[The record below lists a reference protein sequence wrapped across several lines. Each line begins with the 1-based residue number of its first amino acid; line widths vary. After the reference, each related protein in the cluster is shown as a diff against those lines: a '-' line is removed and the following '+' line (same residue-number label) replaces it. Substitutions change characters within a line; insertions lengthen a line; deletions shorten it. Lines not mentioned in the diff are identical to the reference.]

1 MYKLVAMD
9 VISTVGTDKLDTN
22 QYQFTDIVEE
32 ADAILLRST
41 NIHELP
47 VPETLKA
54 VVRAGAGTNNIP
66 IDKFT
71 QLGIPVFNAPG
82 ANANSVKELVIAGM
96 LLASRNI
103 NKALSFVDSMQS
115 AEQSEMNKR
124 MEASKKQFRGV
135 ELSGKT
141 LAIVG
146 LGAIGVKVA
155 NAAQAMGMR
164 VIGYDPAIRVDS
176 AWELSSTVSKESS
189 LMQLAAKADYL
200 SVHVPL
206 NEHTKGL
213 INQQLFKQLKPGCT
227 LLNFAREQVV
237 DELAVIDALEN
248 NMIKHYVTDFPS
260 QQLKQYDNVIA
271 LPHLGAS
278 TVEAQEICAKMA
290 VEQLIDYLEKGII
303 RNSVN
308 FPTAD
313 LQKQPGSYRLAIVN
327 RNVPQIVAKVSS
339 VLGDNKLNIVELLN
353 KSRGE
358 IAYTLV
364 DVGQKVTADI
374 FDKINALDAVI
385 SLRVL

>member
-1 MYKLVAMD
+1 MAMD

-260 QQLKQYDNVIA
+260 QQLKQYGNVIA

-278 TVEAQEICAKMA
+278 TVEAQEICARMA

-308 FPTAD
+308 FPTVD
-313 LQKQPGSYRLAIVN
+313 LCKQAGSYRLAIVN
-327 RNVPQIVAKVSS
+327 RNVPQIVAKISS
-339 VLGDNKLNIVELLN
+339 ILGDHKFNIVELLN

-358 IAYTLV
+358 IAYTLI
-364 DVGQKVTADI
+364 DVEQKVTADI